1 MKFWGVFF
9 LLLDFSWNCFFFFE
23 IFSWNCF
30 PFNFV
35 VEILLGNIG
44 EVGWRIFGTGWV
56 IRYLEKYWYWKLF
69 LAYPLINRQKFNI
82 FSSKFFFYSVND
94 HPIEKDFELRDRDI
108 YCRSFVNF
116 VFDLFSS
123 FLTSFQIIIQFFVE
137 IFGRRCWFSF
147 CFSATASTSA
157 SSCSSTRTTTSRF
170 LYSST
175 GRSIKEKQIY

>member
-1 MKFWGVFF
+1 MA
-9 LLLDFSWNCFFFFE
+9 C
-23 IFSWNCF
+23 
-30 PFNFV
+30 
-35 VEILLGNIG
+35 
-44 EVGWRIFGTGWV
+44 
-56 IRYLEKYWYWKLF
+56 
-69 LAYPLINRQKFNI
+69 PLINRQKFKI

-157 SSCSSTRTTTSRF
+157 SSSSPWGPTSGLLYSTAGRSSTFTHGAFWYASNSISHSNWSNFRGGH
-170 LYSST
+170 LDIHWSS
-175 GRSIKEKQIY
+175 IQ